1 MLSKQMLKRSP
12 VCLAGLIFAAALGA
26 AIVVLA
32 PGRALAQSTDPLTFN
47 WNEYGHQVAAGM
59 PGSIRNPVEKIRF
72 IADAVGSKI
81 RQQGISPNVSL
92 VGRGISGVKFGA
104 LTLGT
109 CDDVSE
115 SLRDALYGAGLKPE
129 DVMLQVSSRQN
140 PIQGNGID
148 IVNMSHA
155 SLVVFIEKRPYV
167 FDLWMHGAT
176 TGEFSGFSK
185 SVWSALE
192 PAAYLS
198 TLKEWGYS
206 RFYCHNCAD
215 KTQKS
220 AEDFLATLLGKMIL
234 EQAREEQLKQNLK
247 SINPPAVPPAS
258 TGQPKTPSMY
268 DPPETFAGKK
278 TCAALMQAISKEKE
292 SEDAVWGKYWVVFT
306 RPYAYE
312 NGQCVGAHQIWRKKP
327 DGSPPYPEVEF
338 ASPEKPARIPVSEI
352 NNSWKK
358 KYPGLDW

>member
-1 MLSKQMLKRSP
+1 MLSQQMLKRSL
-12 VCLAGLIFAAALGA
+12 VCLAGLIFAAALSA
-26 AIVVLA
+26 AILVLA
-32 PGRALAQSTDPLTFN
+32 PGRVLAQTDPLTFN
-47 WNEYGHQVAAGM
+47 WNEYGRQVAAGM
-59 PGSIRNPVEKIRF
+59 PRSIRNPVDRIRF

-81 RQQGISPNVSL
+81 KQQGISPNVSL

-115 SLRDALYGAGLKPE
+115 SLRDALYGAGLKQE
-129 DVMLQVSSRQN
+129 DVMLQVSSRKN
-140 PIQGNGID
+140 PIQGKGLD

-155 SLVVFIEKRPYV
+155 SLVVIIEKKPYV

-198 TLKEWGYS
+198 TLMEWGYS

-220 AEDFLATLLGKMIL
+220 AEDFLATLYGRMIL

-247 SINPPAVPPAS
+247 GVSPPAVPKAS
-258 TGQPKTPSMY
+258 TGQPKTASMH
-268 DPPETFAGKK
+268 DTPAAFEGKK
-278 TCAALMQAISKEKE
+278 ACAALMQAISKEKE

-306 RPYAYE
+306 RPYTYE
-312 NGQCVGAHQIWRKKP
+312 NGHCVGAHQIWRKKV

-352 NNSWKK
+352 NSYWKK
-358 KYPGLDW
+358 KFPGLDW